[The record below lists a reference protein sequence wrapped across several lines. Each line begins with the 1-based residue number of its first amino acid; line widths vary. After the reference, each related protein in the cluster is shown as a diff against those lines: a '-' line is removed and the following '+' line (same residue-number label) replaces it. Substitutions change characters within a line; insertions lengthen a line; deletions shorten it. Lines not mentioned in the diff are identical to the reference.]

1 MYLKMLYI
9 GLHLQMTGS
18 DKCLNVIKKIT
29 RDEQNT
35 DVEETYEQF
44 EYKYKINENIQ
55 FIFISDCM

>member
-1 MYLKMLYI
+1 
-9 GLHLQMTGS
+9 MTGS

-44 EYKYKINENIQ
+44 EYE
-55 FIFISDCM
+55 

>member
-1 MYLKMLYI
+1 MNLKLLYI

-44 EYKYKINENIQ
+44 EYE
-55 FIFISDCM
+55 